1 MKLQL
6 TKTAKTELKTINK
19 RINDAGDDSYDEVCK
34 SLNERELLICDAGMY
49 VDSAYTDN
57 SFKQLD
63 NWCLKTGK
71 GEFQIDYKMNV
82 KKNIGKMLIEDI
94 ITIIE

>member
-1 MKLQL
+1 M
-6 TKTAKTELKTINK
+6 
-19 RINDAGDDSYDEVCK
+19 S
-34 SLNERELLICDAGMY
+34 

-63 NWCLKTGK
+63 NWCLKTGR

-94 ITIIE
+94 ITIVE